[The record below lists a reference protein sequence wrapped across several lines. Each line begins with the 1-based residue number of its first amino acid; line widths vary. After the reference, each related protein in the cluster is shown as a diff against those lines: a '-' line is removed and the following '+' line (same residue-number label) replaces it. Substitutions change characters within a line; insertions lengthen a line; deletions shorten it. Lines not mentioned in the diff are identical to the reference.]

1 MTVTNARRK
10 YLLNRASE
18 YVFVIPAVLFIF
30 GFIVYPII
38 YNFVLSVNDIGLEF
52 FSKKQYNFVGMKNY
66 ADLWF
71 NGDKRLSTSI
81 INTLVFTFFSIMLT
95 LFISF
100 SLALYLRRDTRISR
114 FSRAMLVIAYIIPQ
128 TITALMFKY
137 MFAQDGGIINYL
149 LMSFGI
155 IDAPVGWLLN
165 SGTAMTAIIATNVWI
180 SVPFNM
186 LLFVAGLTTVDSEYT
201 EAAMIDGAGWWR
213 RLFSITIPCIS
224 ETIKI
229 VLTLG
234 LIHTFKVFDLV
245 YVITNGGPGNS
256 TEMLSILSYRLS
268 FSQNQYD
275 DGAAVSNV
283 LFIILMLIGFFYIK
297 ILNTKGNR

>member
-1 MTVTNARRK
+1 MFGSVKRK
-10 YLLNRASE
+10 FFVNRASE
-18 YVFVIPAVLFIF
+18 YSFIIPAALFML

-38 YNFVLSVNDIGLEF
+38 YNFVLSVNDIGLDF
-52 FSKKQYNFVGMKNY
+52 FSKKQYNFVGLKNY
-66 ADLWF
+66 TDLWF
-71 NGDKRLSTSI
+71 NSDKRLSTSI
-81 INTLVFTFFSIMLT
+81 INTAVFTFFSIIFTIL
-95 LFISF
+95 ISF
-100 SLALYLRRDTRISR
+100 SLALYLGRNTRISR

-137 MFAQDGGIINYL
+137 MFAQDGGIINYIL
-149 LMSFGI
+149 LSFGVV
-155 IDAPVGWLLN
+155 DAPVGWLLKG
-165 SGTAMTAIIATNVWI
+165 GTAMTAIIATNVWI

-186 LLFVAGLTTVDSEYT
+186 LLFVAGLTTVDPEYI

-283 LFIILMLIGFFYIK
+283 LFIILMMVGFFYIK